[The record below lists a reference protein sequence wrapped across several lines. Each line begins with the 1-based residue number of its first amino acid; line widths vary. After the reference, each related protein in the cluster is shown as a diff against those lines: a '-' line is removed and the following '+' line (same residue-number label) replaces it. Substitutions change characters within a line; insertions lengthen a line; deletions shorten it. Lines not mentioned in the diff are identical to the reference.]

1 MSEVNSRR
9 FASDADDSP
18 CMIDAE
24 ADSVPK
30 TIDGADAIA
39 NAELPLIVRLIHR
52 LVAFMLRVFR
62 KVPE

>member
-1 MSEVNSRR
+1 MNEVNSRR
-9 FASDADDSP
+9 FASDADDLP

-30 TIDGADAIA
+30 TIDGADATA
-39 NAELPLIVRLIHR
+39 NAERPLIVRLIHR
-52 LVAFMLRVFR
+52 IIAIVLRVFR